1 MSSANSGNR
10 KKKNY
15 NKSRGAKNTNTTKN
29 GTDEH
34 KKDEKTPVKTT
45 VDNQTTDKASNITE
59 NLDNEQTSTGNRN
72 KSPKKQHLNGKNKV
86 NNNQQQRN
94 VVATASPCTMTR
106 NNNQNTPKNIA
117 PPKSVQSTPPPTR
130 FCASNTGAIPKS
142 ANYYYQPRPTA
153 NLNVTLPMYHPQS
166 ARFHHL
172 HEQPTQL
179 SLINRSL
186 QNLQISEAHD
196 NGTQS
201 RRELLLSGQ
210 PLQIS
215 HLLTQDGNSYQQQ
228 VLAENRPIPYSQI
241 LASSGPNNHAIPH
254 SVGPNFVNQGYH
266 QQTMYPQR
274 SIMIPQHAVT
284 SNNPPPYAIFPSNV
298 QNYQTIEQI
307 NTPSPI
313 VANIPRHYTF
323 SQIKQLE
330 DHQLSTKRNLYDAIA
345 ESFRPLDKENR
356 SISLDMNQLSVS
368 QNHPPLIKNDYNLP
382 PLGNQ
387 YLERHEAI
395 YQRILEQEELERR
408 QNGGSTRYR
417 IRTHLFHNNND
428 SLLPLRSISFDCIF
442 NYFRSNDFNIYS
454 ELISRSCPPWFC
466 SLASTPNKFDNQTVF
481 NNEVA
486 TCVKTVTR
494 IHNRDKQYRIK
505 QLTGAPIQY
514 ARHLR
519 PHLRNGK
526 RGKKKQMNLENESED
541 EMNSDFD
548 EFPFE
553 SSNSSDSEDS
563 FRLAKDTSN
572 RFYPSPIKEHANFSQ
587 AEMMQFPGYEWQPRI
602 WSNYQNISRPP
613 VYLYPYK
620 LDQYYTRNVQHN
632 FPRFFYQQSQ
642 KYEYQ
647 TDINQQPVRYIPETV
662 QNFGLEEVPQ
672 DKTPTITTD
681 NEFVDVIFGSRE
693 NSPRRQMSP
702 KKYSKSPRKRL
713 QSIDEIPQE
722 PEAPIA
728 FISPAQK
735 PVNFSTSFND
745 FTSFMTHANDL
756 GLSQSWPPPG
766 EHKLPQKQKDTLVT
780 TTNED
785 IGPWTVLPPWSISL
799 PASTNSPLVCQTSCS
814 ITTSTSNV
822 WKPMSTMEIKSM
834 WQSLLPTCSTSEVQS
849 KKQNE
854 FNQFD
859 NFQPTG
865 SKKSKESV
873 NYWKPL
879 PDCQTSV
886 DFRPLDYSIFNN
898 CWDET
903 IPRKR
908 IETDSWQPL
917 LTPEQEETYKKYLR
931 DNQKMA
937 TEGNYS
943 SDEEILMQKSKSN
956 KTKLFAKNKKKSSAA
971 GPSCSTRINTKT
983 YYHVSSVNRRA
994 AQSAI
999 KTTKNRRPSIEDCT
1013 EFPIDTWDSDEK
1025 TKNDT
1030 DSDF

>member
-408 QNGGSTRYR
+408 QNGGSTRPVGMGANGIFTR
-417 IRTHLFHNNND
+417 RLDF
-428 SLLPLRSISFDCIF
+428 SSF
-442 NYFRSNDFNIYS
+442 
-454 ELISRSCPPWFC
+454 
-466 SLASTPNKFDNQTVF
+466 NK
-481 NNEVA
+481 
-486 TCVKTVTR
+486 
-494 IHNRDKQYRIK
+494 
-505 QLTGAPIQY
+505 LS
-514 ARHLR
+514 
-519 PHLRNGK
+519 
-526 RGKKKQMNLENESED
+526 KKKHNSYDIKMED
-541 EMNSDFD
+541 EGNHGNDETRCFILSTLAGMNRPRVHCILCDDEMLVFD
-548 EFPFE
+548 RYPLVDGTFFLSPRKHNHSCIEVQQDMRTLYLGAVCMSCLE
-553 SSNSSDSEDS
+553 
-563 FRLAKDTSN
+563 AKDTSRAIYCCKCGTQWKGSSLVLGTCYSYDIFAAMPCCID
-572 RFYPSPIKEHANFSQ
+572 RFN
-587 AEMMQFPGYEWQPRI
+587 
-602 WSNYQNISRPP
+602 
-613 VYLYPYK
+613 
-620 LDQYYTRNVQHN
+620 
-632 FPRFFYQQSQ
+632 
-642 KYEYQ
+642 
-647 TDINQQPVRYIPETV
+647 
-662 QNFGLEEVPQ
+662 
-672 DKTPTITTD
+672 
-681 NEFVDVIFGSRE
+681 
-693 NSPRRQMSP
+693 
-702 KKYSKSPRKRL
+702 
-713 QSIDEIPQE
+713 
-722 PEAPIA
+722 
-728 FISPAQK
+728 
-735 PVNFSTSFND
+735 
-745 FTSFMTHANDL
+745 
-756 GLSQSWPPPG
+756 
-766 EHKLPQKQKDTLVT
+766 
-780 TTNED
+780 
-785 IGPWTVLPPWSISL
+785 
-799 PASTNSPLVCQTSCS
+799 C
-814 ITTSTSNV
+814 
-822 WKPMSTMEIKSM
+822 
-834 WQSLLPTCSTSEVQS
+834 
-849 KKQNE
+849 
-854 FNQFD
+854 
-859 NFQPTG
+859 
-865 SKKSKESV
+865 
-873 NYWKPL
+873 
-879 PDCQTSV
+879 
-886 DFRPLDYSIFNN
+886 NN
-898 CWDET
+898 CF
-903 IPRKR
+903 
-908 IETDSWQPL
+908 QPL
-917 LTPEQEETYKKYLR
+917 LSYNQRLNYFSDYSRLTNCPHCKTPDYHFVKPLAYWYTREQIQLYR
-931 DNQKMA
+931 QW
-937 TEGNYS
+937 
-943 SDEEILMQKSKSN
+943 
-956 KTKLFAKNKKKSSAA
+956 
-971 GPSCSTRINTKT
+971 P
-983 YYHVSSVNRRA
+983 
-994 AQSAI
+994 
-999 KTTKNRRPSIEDCT
+999 
-1013 EFPIDTWDSDEK
+1013 
-1025 TKNDT
+1025 
-1030 DSDF
+1030 